1 MADTLDSIRTAYAC
15 TGPALEL
22 GALVVGGAVHPDA
35 PVRIPLSM
43 LNRHGLIAGATGTGK
58 TKALQLI
65 AEQLGDAKATVST
78 LPTSTLYDLGEPLP
92 SMGIGEAVVTVLSDN
107 GAPTPVAWTR
117 LRPPPSLRPSS
128 TQTAMVA
135 ASELLADYGTPVDR
149 DSAYEKLLAKVA
161 PAPQQDQQDQQQDQR
176 HEGGGSGAVAAVLA
190 SSVFKSFARAAASA
204 AGRDISRSLFGTA
217 SRGRRT
223 TSRRRSSSGN
233 W

>member
-1 MADTLDSIRTAYAC
+1 MA
-15 TGPALEL
+15 
-22 GALVVGGAVHPDA
+22 GAADPDA

-78 LPTSTLYDLGEPLP
+78 FPKSTLYDLGELLP

-107 GAPTPVAWTR
+107 GAPTPVAWTQ
-117 LRPPPSLRPSS
+117 LRPPASLMAQLDPE
-128 TQTAMVA
+128 QQKAMVA

-161 PAPQQDQQDQQQDQR
+161 PAPQQDQQQDQQRDQQRDQQQDQR
-176 HEGGGSGAVAAVLA
+176 HEGGGGAVAAVLG

-204 AGRDISRSLFGTA
+204 AGREISRSLFGTA

-223 TSRRRSSSGN
+223 TSRRRSSSGS